1 MCCFSASRIN
11 SSRKSGWAMEIS
23 FSARS
28 QTLRPFRQTHPYS
41 VTTYMVLTRVSVTTE
56 PVWSVG
62 RMRDATVPSLF

>member
-1 MCCFSASRIN
+1 
-11 SSRKSGWAMEIS
+11 MEIS

-28 QTLRPFRQTHPYS
+28 QTLRPFRQTQPYS